1 MDRWETLKT
10 FIFYNLT
17 LSVLNFYAFLS
28 YLVISN
34 LNYYVSLGIFVNVMS
49 MLNFESIIIQ
59 PEEALEIKAK
69 YCSRHVFKLEEKNLK
84 SFLTP
89 KKRQK

>member
-1 MDRWETLKT
+1 
-10 FIFYNLT
+10 
-17 LSVLNFYAFLS
+17 
-28 YLVISN
+28 
-34 LNYYVSLGIFVNVMS
+34 

-69 YCSRHVFKLEEKNLK
+69 YCSRHVFKLEGKNLK

-89 KKRQK
+89 RKSLQYQHL

>member
-1 MDRWETLKT
+1 
-10 FIFYNLT
+10 
-17 LSVLNFYAFLS
+17 
-28 YLVISN
+28 
-34 LNYYVSLGIFVNVMS
+34 

-69 YCSRHVFKLEEKNLK
+69 YCIRHVFKLEEKNLK

-89 KKRQK
+89 LPPPSDSDDNLMTSSLNRSAVNDDD